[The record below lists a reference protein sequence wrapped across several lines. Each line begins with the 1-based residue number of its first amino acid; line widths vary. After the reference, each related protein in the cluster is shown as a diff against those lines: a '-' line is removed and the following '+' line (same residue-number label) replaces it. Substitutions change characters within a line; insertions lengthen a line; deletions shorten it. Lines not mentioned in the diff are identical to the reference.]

1 MPLIPSLTLLPQ
13 VEMLA
18 ILQHLIHIHVFTSHC
33 SGSGTV
39 ENKMCKKPKL
49 RHASGI
55 PTLDNSPDEFMTV
68 ILINCHLSSPATL
81 RVFCQIICSLLCI
94 IYYILSHKRGQFEC
108 SCGLFCI
115 AHG

>member
-81 RVFCQIICSLLCI
+81 RVFVK
-94 IYYILSHKRGQFEC
+94 LSVLYCVSYTIF
-108 SCGLFCI
+108 
-115 AHG
+115 